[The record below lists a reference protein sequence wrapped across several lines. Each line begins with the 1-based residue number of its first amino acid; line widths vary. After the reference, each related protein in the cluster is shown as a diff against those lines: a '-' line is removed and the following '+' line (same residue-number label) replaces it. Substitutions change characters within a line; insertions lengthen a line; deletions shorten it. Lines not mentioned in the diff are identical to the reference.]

1 MNKPSWSR
9 RFTRRL
15 TRGIGQRLGAATAI
29 AALAL
34 GGFTS
39 AARAD
44 ILVGQTAGFTGQ
56 VAASV
61 KELTLG
67 ARLYI
72 DHVNASGGVN
82 GQKIDLVSMDDGF
95 DPKRAAANAQT
106 LIDKGA
112 VALFLTRG
120 TPHTQAVMPLLEK
133 AQIPLV
139 APSTGA
145 MLLHKPVNPYVFNVR
160 ATYQREAERAVQL
173 LLEMGN
179 TRIALVQVN
188 DTFGADGVAGAMRGF
203 EDRKMKPVAHFTYDR
218 EKPDVPGMVKQ
229 LVAIDPQVVL
239 LVASQQITSD
249 TINALRAAGSRI
261 LGATLSN
268 NASNGFVQ
276 LLGQNAAGI
285 IVSQVF
291 PSERSMNIPLVREL
305 ADLVKAK
312 PAESGGQVTPAMMEG
327 FASAKVL
334 VEGLKRAG
342 KDPSRASILKALN
355 GMSRYDLGGMELGFS
370 PTDHTGTSY
379 ADIAIIDPRGRFL
392 R

>member
-1 MNKPSWSR
+1 MSKPSRSR
-9 RFTRRL
+9 PLSRFVATIA
-15 TRGIGQRLGAATAI
+15 TAATAV
-29 AALAL
+29 LAL
-34 GGFTS
+34 GLGT

-44 ILVGQTAGFTGQ
+44 ILIGQTAGFTGQ

-67 ARLYI
+67 AKLYI
-72 DHVNASGGVN
+72 DHVNAAGGVN
-82 GQKIDLVSMDDGF
+82 GQKIDLQSLDDGF

-133 AQIPLV
+133 AQVPLV

-145 MLLHKPVNPYVFNVR
+145 MLLHKPVHPYVFNVR
-160 ATYQREAERAVQL
+160 STYQREAERAVQL

-188 DTFGADGVAGAMRGF
+188 DTFGADGVAGAMTGF
-203 EDRKMKPVAHFTYDR
+203 NDRKMKPVAHFTYER
-218 EKPDVPGMVKQ
+218 EKPDIAGVVKQ
-229 LVAIDPQVVL
+229 LIAADPQVVL
-239 LVASQQITSD
+239 LVASQQITAD

-276 LLGQNAAGI
+276 LLGQNAAGV

-291 PSERSMNIPLVREL
+291 PSERSTNLAMVREL
-305 ADLVKAK
+305 TDLVKAK
-312 PAESGGQVTPAMMEG
+312 PAESGGLVTPAMMEG

-342 KDPSRASILKALN
+342 KDANRASLLRALN
-355 GMSRYDLGGMELGFS
+355 NMSRYDLGGMELNFS
-370 PTDHTGTSY
+370 ATDHTGTDY

>member
-1 MNKPSWSR
+1 MSKPSRSR
-9 RFTRRL
+9 PLSRFVATIA
-15 TRGIGQRLGAATAI
+15 TAATAV
-29 AALAL
+29 LAL
-34 GGFTS
+34 GLGT

-44 ILVGQTAGFTGQ
+44 ILIGQTAGFTGQ

-67 ARLYI
+67 AKLYI
-72 DHVNASGGVN
+72 DHVNAAGGVN
-82 GQKIDLVSMDDGF
+82 GQKIDLQSLDDGF

-120 TPHTQAVMPLLEK
+120 TPHTQAVMPLLDK
-133 AQIPLV
+133 AQVPLV

-145 MLLHKPVNPYVFNVR
+145 MLLHKPVHPYVFNVR
-160 ATYQREAERAVQL
+160 STYQREAERAVQL

-188 DTFGADGVAGAMRGF
+188 DTFGADGVAGAVRARTDGKVNPF
-203 EDRKMKPVAHFTYDR
+203 AHFTYER
-218 EKPDVPGMVKQ
+218 EKPDTAGVVKQ
-229 LVAIDPQVVL
+229 LIAADPQVVL
-239 LVASQQITSD
+239 LVASQQITAD

-276 LLGQNAAGI
+276 LLGQNAAGV

-291 PSERSMNIPLVREL
+291 PSERSTNLAMVREL
-305 ADLVKAK
+305 TDLVKAK
-312 PAESGGQVTPAMMEG
+312 PAESGGLVTPAMMEG

-342 KDPSRASILKALN
+342 KDASRASLLRALN
-355 GMSRYDLGGMELGFS
+355 NMSRYDLGGMELNFS
-370 PTDHTGTSY
+370 TTDHTGTNY

>member
-1 MNKPSWSR
+1 MSKPSRSR
-9 RFTRRL
+9 PLSRFVATIA
-15 TRGIGQRLGAATAI
+15 TAATAV
-29 AALAL
+29 LAL
-34 GGFTS
+34 GLGTV
-39 AARAD
+39 ARAD
-44 ILVGQTAGFTGQ
+44 ILIGQTAGFTGQ

-67 ARLYI
+67 AKLYI
-72 DHVNASGGVN
+72 DHVNAAGGVN
-82 GQKIDLVSMDDGF
+82 GQKIDLQSLDDGF

-120 TPHTQAVMPLLEK
+120 TPHTQAVMPLLDK
-133 AQIPLV
+133 AQVPLV

-145 MLLHKPVNPYVFNVR
+145 MLLHKPVHPYVFNVR
-160 ATYQREAERAVQL
+160 STYQREAERAVQL

-188 DTFGADGVAGAMRGF
+188 DTFGADGVAGAMTGF
-203 EDRKMKPVAHFTYDR
+203 NDRKMKPVAHFTYER
-218 EKPDVPGMVKQ
+218 EKPDIAGVVKQ
-229 LVAIDPQVVL
+229 LIAADPQVVL
-239 LVASQQITSD
+239 LVASQQITAD

-276 LLGQNAAGI
+276 LLGQNAAGV

-291 PSERSMNIPLVREL
+291 PSERSTNLAMVREL
-305 ADLVKAK
+305 TDLVKAK
-312 PAESGGQVTPAMMEG
+312 PAESGGLVTPAMMEG

-342 KDPSRASILKALN
+342 KDASRASLLRALN
-355 GMSRYDLGGMELGFS
+355 NMSRYDLGGMELNFS
-370 PTDHTGTSY
+370 ATDHTGTNY

>member
-1 MNKPSWSR
+1 MSKPSRSR
-9 RFTRRL
+9 PLSRFVATIA
-15 TRGIGQRLGAATAI
+15 TAATAV
-29 AALAL
+29 LAL
-34 GGFTS
+34 GLGTT
-39 AARAD
+39 ARAD
-44 ILVGQTAGFTGQ
+44 ILIGQTAGFTGQ

-67 ARLYI
+67 AKLYI
-72 DHVNASGGVN
+72 DHVNAAGGVN
-82 GQKIDLVSMDDGF
+82 GQKIDLQSLDDGF

-120 TPHTQAVMPLLEK
+120 TPHTQAVMPLLDK
-133 AQIPLV
+133 AQVPLV

-145 MLLHKPVNPYVFNVR
+145 MLLHKPVHPYVFNVR
-160 ATYQREAERAVQL
+160 STYQREAERAVQL

-188 DTFGADGVAGAMRGF
+188 DTFGADGVAGAMTGF
-203 EDRKMKPVAHFTYDR
+203 NDRKMKPVAHFTYER
-218 EKPDVPGMVKQ
+218 EKPDIAGVVKQ
-229 LVAIDPQVVL
+229 LIAADPQVVL
-239 LVASQQITSD
+239 LVASQQITAD

-276 LLGQNAAGI
+276 LLGQNAAGV

-291 PSERSMNIPLVREL
+291 PSERSTNLAMVREL
-305 ADLVKAK
+305 TDLVKAK
-312 PAESGGQVTPAMMEG
+312 PAESGGLVTPAMMEG

-342 KDPSRASILKALN
+342 KEANRASLLRALN
-355 GMSRYDLGGMELGFS
+355 NMSRYDLGGMELNFS
-370 PTDHTGTSY
+370 ATDHTGTNY

>member
-1 MNKPSWSR
+1 MSKPSRSR
-9 RFTRRL
+9 PLSRFVATIA
-15 TRGIGQRLGAATAI
+15 TAATAV
-29 AALAL
+29 LAL
-34 GGFTS
+34 GLGT

-44 ILVGQTAGFTGQ
+44 ILIGQTAGFTGQ

-67 ARLYI
+67 AKLYI
-72 DHVNASGGVN
+72 DHVNAAGGVN
-82 GQKIDLVSMDDGF
+82 GQKIDLQSLDDGF

-120 TPHTQAVMPLLEK
+120 TPHTQAVMPLLDK
-133 AQIPLV
+133 AQVPLV

-145 MLLHKPVNPYVFNVR
+145 MLLHKPVHPYVFNVR
-160 ATYQREAERAVQL
+160 STYQREAERAVQL

-188 DTFGADGVAGAMRGF
+188 DTFGADGVAGAMTGF
-203 EDRKMKPVAHFTYDR
+203 NDRKMKPVAHFTYER
-218 EKPDVPGMVKQ
+218 EKPDIAGVVKQ
-229 LVAIDPQVVL
+229 LIAADPQVVL
-239 LVASQQITSD
+239 LVASQQITAD

-276 LLGQNAAGI
+276 LLGQNAAGV

-291 PSERSMNIPLVREL
+291 PSERSTNLAMVREL
-305 ADLVKAK
+305 TDLVKAK
-312 PAESGGQVTPAMMEG
+312 PAESGGLVTPAMMEG

-342 KDPSRASILKALN
+342 KDANRASLLRALN
-355 GMSRYDLGGMELGFS
+355 NMSRYDLGGMELNFS
-370 PTDHTGTSY
+370 ATDHTGTNY

>member
-1 MNKPSWSR
+1 MIKPSWNRPLR
-9 RFTRRL
+9 RFAAS
-15 TRGIGQRLGAATAI
+15 IATA
-29 AALAL
+29 AVAFSLS
-34 GGFTS
+34 T

-56 VAASV
+56 VAPSV

-72 DHVNASGGVN
+72 DHVNAAGGVN
-82 GQKIDLVSMDDGF
+82 GQKIDLQSLDDGF

-120 TPHTQAVMPLLEK
+120 TPHTQAVMPLLDK
-133 AQIPLV
+133 AQVPLI

-145 MLLHKPVNPYVFNVR
+145 MLLHKPVHPYIFNVR
-160 ATYQREAERAVQL
+160 STYQREAERAVQL

-188 DTFGADGVAGAMRGF
+188 DTFGSDAVAGAMHGF
-203 EDRKMKPVAHFTYDR
+203 NERKIKPVGHFTYDR
-218 EKPDVPGMVKQ
+218 EKPDVQGVVKQ
-229 LVAIDPQVVL
+229 LIAADPQVVL
-239 LVASQQITSD
+239 LVASQQITAE
-249 TINALRAAGSRI
+249 TIGALRAAGSRI

-276 LLGQNAAGI
+276 LLGQNAAGV

-291 PSERSMNIPLVREL
+291 PSERSTNLAMVREL
-305 ADLVKAK
+305 TDLVKAK
-312 PAESGGQVTPAMMEG
+312 PAESGGLVTPAMMEG

-334 VEGLKRAG
+334 VESLKRAG
-342 KDPSRASILKALN
+342 KDVSRASLLRALN
-355 GMSRYDLGGMELGFS
+355 GMSRYDLGGMELNFS
-370 PTDHTGTSY
+370 STDHTGTNY

>member
-1 MNKPSWSR
+1 MIKPSWNRPLR
-9 RFTRRL
+9 RFAAS
-15 TRGIGQRLGAATAI
+15 IATA
-29 AALAL
+29 AVAFSLS
-34 GGFTS
+34 T

-56 VAASV
+56 VAPSV

-72 DHVNASGGVN
+72 DHVNAAGGVN
-82 GQKIDLVSMDDGF
+82 GQKIDLQSLDDGF

-120 TPHTQAVMPLLEK
+120 TPHTQAVMPLLDK
-133 AQIPLV
+133 AQVPLI

-145 MLLHKPVNPYVFNVR
+145 MLLHKPVHPYIFNVR
-160 ATYQREAERAVQL
+160 STYQREAERAVQL

-188 DTFGADGVAGAMRGF
+188 DTFGSDAVAGAMHGF
-203 EDRKMKPVAHFTYDR
+203 NERKIKPVGHFTYDR
-218 EKPDVPGMVKQ
+218 EKPDVQGVVKQ
-229 LVAIDPQVVL
+229 LIAADPQVVL
-239 LVASQQITSD
+239 LVASQQITAE
-249 TINALRAAGSRI
+249 TIGALRAAGSRI

-276 LLGQNAAGI
+276 LLGQNAAGV

-291 PSERSMNIPLVREL
+291 PSERSTNLAMVREL
-305 ADLVKAK
+305 TDLVKAK
-312 PAESGGQVTPAMMEG
+312 PAESGGLVTPAMMEG

-334 VEGLKRAG
+334 VESLKRAG
-342 KDPSRASILKALN
+342 KDVSRASLLRALN
-355 GMSRYDLGGMELGFS
+355 GMSRYDLGGMELNFS
-370 PTDHTGTSY
+370 STDHTGTSY

>member
-1 MNKPSWSR
+1 MSKPSRSR
-9 RFTRRL
+9 PLSRFVATIA
-15 TRGIGQRLGAATAI
+15 TAATAV
-29 AALAL
+29 LAL
-34 GGFTS
+34 GLGT

-44 ILVGQTAGFTGQ
+44 ILIGQTAGFTGQ

-67 ARLYI
+67 AKLYI
-72 DHVNASGGVN
+72 DHINAAGGVN
-82 GQKIDLVSMDDGF
+82 GQKIDLQSLDDGF

-120 TPHTQAVMPLLEK
+120 TPHTQAVMPLLDK
-133 AQIPLV
+133 AQVPLV

-145 MLLHKPVNPYVFNVR
+145 MLLHKPVHPYVFNVR
-160 ATYQREAERAVQL
+160 STYQREAERAVQL

-188 DTFGADGVAGAMRGF
+188 DTFGADGVAGAMTGF
-203 EDRKMKPVAHFTYDR
+203 NDRKMKPVAHFTYER
-218 EKPDVPGMVKQ
+218 EKPDIAGVVKQ
-229 LVAIDPQVVL
+229 LIAADPQVVL
-239 LVASQQITSD
+239 LVASQQITAD

-276 LLGQNAAGI
+276 LLGQNAAGV

-291 PSERSMNIPLVREL
+291 PSERSTNLAMVREL
-305 ADLVKAK
+305 TDLVKAK
-312 PAESGGQVTPAMMEG
+312 PAESGGLVTPAMMEG

-342 KDPSRASILKALN
+342 KDANRASLLRALN
-355 GMSRYDLGGMELGFS
+355 NMSRYDLGGMELNFS
-370 PTDHTGTSY
+370 ATDHTGTNY

>member
-1 MNKPSWSR
+1 MSKPSRSR
-9 RFTRRL
+9 PLSRFVAT
-15 TRGIGQRLGAATAI
+15 IATA
-29 AALAL
+29 AAAVLAL
-34 GGFTS
+34 GLGT

-44 ILVGQTAGFTGQ
+44 ILIGQTAGFTGQ

-67 ARLYI
+67 AKLYI
-72 DHVNASGGVN
+72 DHVNAAGGVN
-82 GQKIDLVSMDDGF
+82 GQKIDLQSLDDGF

-120 TPHTQAVMPLLEK
+120 TPHTQAVMPLLDK
-133 AQIPLV
+133 AQVPLV

-145 MLLHKPVNPYVFNVR
+145 MLLHKPVHPYVFNVR
-160 ATYQREAERAVQL
+160 STYQREAERAVQL

-188 DTFGADGVAGAMRGF
+188 DTFGADGVAGAMTGF
-203 EDRKMKPVAHFTYDR
+203 NDRKMKPVAHFTYER
-218 EKPDVPGMVKQ
+218 EKPDIAGVVKQ
-229 LVAIDPQVVL
+229 LIAADPQVVL
-239 LVASQQITSD
+239 LVASQQITAD

-276 LLGQNAAGI
+276 LLGQNAAGV

-291 PSERSMNIPLVREL
+291 PSERSTNLAMVREL
-305 ADLVKAK
+305 TDLVKAK
-312 PAESGGQVTPAMMEG
+312 PAESGGLVTPAMMEG

-342 KDPSRASILKALN
+342 KDANRASLLRALN
-355 GMSRYDLGGMELGFS
+355 NMSRYDLGGMELNFS
-370 PTDHTGTSY
+370 ATDHTGTNY

>member
-1 MNKPSWSR
+1 MSKPSRSR
-9 RFTRRL
+9 PLSRFVATIA
-15 TRGIGQRLGAATAI
+15 TAATAV
-29 AALAL
+29 LVL
-34 GGFTS
+34 GLGT

-44 ILVGQTAGFTGQ
+44 ILIGQTAGFTGQ

-67 ARLYI
+67 AKLYI
-72 DHVNASGGVN
+72 DHVNAAGGVN
-82 GQKIDLVSMDDGF
+82 GQKIDLQSLDDGF

-120 TPHTQAVMPLLEK
+120 TPHTQAVMPLLDK
-133 AQIPLV
+133 AQVPLV

-145 MLLHKPVNPYVFNVR
+145 MLLHKPVHPYVFNVR
-160 ATYQREAERAVQL
+160 STYQREAERAVQL

-188 DTFGADGVAGAMRGF
+188 DTFGADGVAGAMTGF
-203 EDRKMKPVAHFTYDR
+203 NDRKMKPVAHFTYER
-218 EKPDVPGMVKQ
+218 EKPDIAGVVKQ
-229 LVAIDPQVVL
+229 LIAADPQVVL
-239 LVASQQITSD
+239 LVASQQITAD

-276 LLGQNAAGI
+276 LLGQNAAGV

-291 PSERSMNIPLVREL
+291 PSERSTNLAMVREL
-305 ADLVKAK
+305 TDLVKAK
-312 PAESGGQVTPAMMEG
+312 PAESGGLVTPAMMEG

-342 KDPSRASILKALN
+342 KDANRVSLLRALN
-355 GMSRYDLGGMELGFS
+355 NMSRYDLGGMELNFS
-370 PTDHTGTSY
+370 ATDHTGTNY

>member
-1 MNKPSWSR
+1 MSKPSRSR
-9 RFTRRL
+9 PLSRFVATVA
-15 TRGIGQRLGAATAI
+15 TAATAV
-29 AALAL
+29 LAL
-34 GGFTS
+34 GLGT

-44 ILVGQTAGFTGQ
+44 ILIGQTAGFTGQ

-67 ARLYI
+67 AKLYI
-72 DHVNASGGVN
+72 DHVNAAGGVN
-82 GQKIDLVSMDDGF
+82 GQKIDLQSLDDGF

-120 TPHTQAVMPLLEK
+120 TPHTQAVMPLLDK
-133 AQIPLV
+133 AQVPLV

-145 MLLHKPVNPYVFNVR
+145 MLLHKPVHPYVFNVR
-160 ATYQREAERAVQL
+160 STYQREAERAVQL

-188 DTFGADGVAGAMRGF
+188 DTFGADGVAGAMTGF
-203 EDRKMKPVAHFTYDR
+203 NDRKMKPVAHFTYER
-218 EKPDVPGMVKQ
+218 EKPDIAGVVKQ
-229 LVAIDPQVVL
+229 LIAADPQVVL
-239 LVASQQITSD
+239 LVASQQITAD

-276 LLGQNAAGI
+276 LLGQNAAGV

-291 PSERSMNIPLVREL
+291 PSERSTNLAMVSEL
-305 ADLVKAK
+305 TDLVKAK
-312 PAESGGQVTPAMMEG
+312 PAESGGLVTPAMMEG

-342 KDPSRASILKALN
+342 KDANRASLLRALN
-355 GMSRYDLGGMELGFS
+355 NMSRYDLGGMELNFS
-370 PTDHTGTSY
+370 ATDHTGTNY

>member
-1 MNKPSWSR
+1 MSKPSRSR
-9 RFTRRL
+9 PLSRFVATIA
-15 TRGIGQRLGAATAI
+15 TAATAV
-29 AALAL
+29 LAL
-34 GGFTS
+34 GLGTV
-39 AARAD
+39 ARAD
-44 ILVGQTAGFTGQ
+44 ILIGQTAGFTGQ

-67 ARLYI
+67 AKLYI
-72 DHVNASGGVN
+72 DHVNAAGGVN
-82 GQKIDLVSMDDGF
+82 GQKIDLQSLDDGF

-120 TPHTQAVMPLLEK
+120 TPHTQAVMPLLDK
-133 AQIPLV
+133 AQVPLV

-145 MLLHKPVNPYVFNVR
+145 MLLHKPVHPYVFNVR
-160 ATYQREAERAVQL
+160 STYQREAERAVQL

-188 DTFGADGVAGAMRGF
+188 DTFGADGVAGAMTGF
-203 EDRKMKPVAHFTYDR
+203 NDRKMKPVAHFTYER
-218 EKPDVPGMVKQ
+218 EKPDIAGVVKQ
-229 LVAIDPQVVL
+229 LIAADPQVVL
-239 LVASQQITSD
+239 LVASQQITAD

-276 LLGQNAAGI
+276 LLGQNAAGV

-291 PSERSMNIPLVREL
+291 PSERSTNLAMVREL
-305 ADLVKAK
+305 TDLVKAK
-312 PAESGGQVTPAMMEG
+312 PAESGGLVTPAMMEG

-342 KDPSRASILKALN
+342 KDANRASLLRALN
-355 GMSRYDLGGMELGFS
+355 NMSRYDLGGMELNFS
-370 PTDHTGTSY
+370 ATDHTGTNY

>member
-1 MNKPSWSR
+1 MSKP
-9 RFTRRL
+9 TR
-15 TRGIGQRLGAATAI
+15 TRPLGRKVTSFVVTLAT

-34 GGFTS
+34 GLS
-39 AARAD
+39 AAARAD
-44 ILVGQTAGFTGQ
+44 ILIGQTAGFSGQ

-72 DHVNASGGVN
+72 DHINATGGVN
-82 GQKIDLVSMDDGF
+82 GQKIDLQSLDDGF

-120 TPHTQAVMPLLEK
+120 TPHTQAVMPLLDK
-133 AQIPLV
+133 AQVPLI

-145 MLLHKPVNPYVFNVR
+145 MLLHKPVHPYVFNVR
-160 ATYQREAERAVQL
+160 STYQREAERAVQL

-188 DTFGADGVAGAMRGF
+188 DTFGADGIAGAMAGF
-203 EDRKMKPVAHFTYDR
+203 NDRKMKPVAHLTYER
-218 EKPDVPGMVKQ
+218 EKPDIAGVVKQ
-229 LVAIDPQVVL
+229 LIAADPQVVL
-239 LVASQQITSD
+239 LVASQQITAD

-276 LLGQNAAGI
+276 LLGQNAAGV

-291 PSERSMNIPLVREL
+291 PSERSTNLPMVREL
-305 ADLVKAK
+305 TDLVKAK
-312 PAESGGQVTPAMMEG
+312 PGESGGLVTPAMMEG
-327 FASAKVL
+327 YASAKVL
-334 VEGLKRAG
+334 VESLKRAG
-342 KDPSRASILKALN
+342 KDPSRASVLRALN
-355 GMSRYDLGGMELGFS
+355 AMSRYDLGGMDLSFS
-370 PTDHTGTSY
+370 PTDHTGTNF

>member
-1 MNKPSWSR
+1 MSKPSRSR
-9 RFTRRL
+9 PLSRFVATVA
-15 TRGIGQRLGAATAI
+15 TAATAV
-29 AALAL
+29 LAL
-34 GGFTS
+34 GLGT

-44 ILVGQTAGFTGQ
+44 ILIGQTAGFTGQ

-67 ARLYI
+67 AKLYI
-72 DHVNASGGVN
+72 DHVNAAGGVN
-82 GQKIDLVSMDDGF
+82 GQKIDLQSLDDGF

-120 TPHTQAVMPLLEK
+120 TPHTQAVMPLLDK
-133 AQIPLV
+133 AQVPLV

-145 MLLHKPVNPYVFNVR
+145 MLLHKPVHPYVFNVR
-160 ATYQREAERAVQL
+160 STYQREAERAVQL

-188 DTFGADGVAGAMRGF
+188 DTFGADGVAGAMTGF
-203 EDRKMKPVAHFTYDR
+203 NDRKMKPVAHFTYER
-218 EKPDVPGMVKQ
+218 EKPDIAGVVKQ
-229 LVAIDPQVVL
+229 LIAADPQVVL
-239 LVASQQITSD
+239 LVASQQITAD

-276 LLGQNAAGI
+276 LLGQNAAGV

-291 PSERSMNIPLVREL
+291 PSERSTNLAMVREL

-312 PAESGGQVTPAMMEG
+312 PAESGGLVTPAMMEG

-342 KDPSRASILKALN
+342 KDANRASLLRALN
-355 GMSRYDLGGMELGFS
+355 NMSRYDLGGMELNFS
-370 PTDHTGTSY
+370 ATDHTGTNY

>member
-1 MNKPSWSR
+1 MSQP
-9 RFTRRL
+9 TR
-15 TRGIGQRLGAATAI
+15 TRPLGRKVTSFVVTLAT

-34 GGFTS
+34 GLS
-39 AARAD
+39 AAARAD
-44 ILVGQTAGFTGQ
+44 ILIGQTAGFSGQ

-67 ARLYI
+67 AKLYI
-72 DHVNASGGVN
+72 DHINATGGVN
-82 GQKIDLVSMDDGF
+82 GQKIDLQSLDDGF

-120 TPHTQAVMPLLEK
+120 TPHTQAVMPLLDK
-133 AQIPLV
+133 AQVPLI

-145 MLLHKPVNPYVFNVR
+145 MLLHKPVHPYVFNVR
-160 ATYQREAERAVQL
+160 STYQREAERAVQL

-188 DTFGADGVAGAMRGF
+188 DTFGADGIAGAMTGF
-203 EDRKMKPVAHFTYDR
+203 NDRKMKPVAHLTYER
-218 EKPDVPGMVKQ
+218 EKPDIAGVVKQ
-229 LVAIDPQVVL
+229 LIAADPQVVL
-239 LVASQQITSD
+239 LVASQQITAD

-276 LLGQNAAGI
+276 LLGQNAAGV

-291 PSERSMNIPLVREL
+291 PSERSTNLAMVREL
-305 ADLVKAK
+305 TDLVKAK
-312 PAESGGQVTPAMMEG
+312 PGESGGLVTPAMMEG
-327 FASAKVL
+327 YASAKVL
-334 VEGLKRAG
+334 VESLKRAG
-342 KDPSRASILKALN
+342 KDPSRASVLRALN
-355 GMSRYDLGGMELGFS
+355 GMSRYDIGGMDLSFS
-370 PTDHTGTSY
+370 PTDHTGTNF

>member
-1 MNKPSWSR
+1 MSKPSRSR
-9 RFTRRL
+9 PLSRCVATIA
-15 TRGIGQRLGAATAI
+15 TAATAV
-29 AALAL
+29 LAL
-34 GGFTS
+34 GLGT

-44 ILVGQTAGFTGQ
+44 ILIGQTAGFTGQ

-72 DHVNASGGVN
+72 DHVNAAGGVN
-82 GQKIDLVSMDDGF
+82 GQKIDLQSLDDGF

-133 AQIPLV
+133 AQVPLV

-145 MLLHKPVNPYVFNVR
+145 MLLHKPVHPYVFNVR
-160 ATYQREAERAVQL
+160 STYQREAERAVQL

-188 DTFGADGVAGAMRGF
+188 DTFGADGVAGAMTGF
-203 EDRKMKPVAHFTYDR
+203 NDRKMKPVAHFTYER
-218 EKPDVPGMVKQ
+218 EKPDIAGVVKQ
-229 LVAIDPQVVL
+229 LIAADPQVVL
-239 LVASQQITSD
+239 LVASQQITAD

-276 LLGQNAAGI
+276 LLGQNAAGV

-291 PSERSMNIPLVREL
+291 PSERSTNLAMVREL
-305 ADLVKAK
+305 TDLVKAK
-312 PAESGGQVTPAMMEG
+312 PAESGGLVTPAMMEG

-342 KDPSRASILKALN
+342 KDASRASLLRALN
-355 GMSRYDLGGMELGFS
+355 NMSRYDLGGMELNFS
-370 PTDHTGTSY
+370 ATDHTGTNY

>member
-1 MNKPSWSR
+1 MNKHSWSHRLNR
-9 RFTRRL
+9 RVGASFAVAVLAVAGL
-15 TRGIGQRLGAATAI
+15 TST
-29 AALAL
+29 
-34 GGFTS
+34 
-39 AARAD
+39 ARAD
-44 ILVGQTAGFTGQ
+44 ILIGQTAGFTGQ

-67 ARLYI
+67 AKLYI
-72 DHVNASGGVN
+72 DHVNAGGGVG
-82 GQKIDLVSMDDGF
+82 GQKIDLVSLDDGF
-95 DPKRAAANAQT
+95 DPKRAATNAQT

-133 AQIPLV
+133 AQVPLV

-145 MLLHKPVNPYVFNVR
+145 TLLHKPVPAYVFNVR
-160 ATYQREAERAVQL
+160 STYQREAERAVQL

-203 EDRKMKPVAHFTYDR
+203 DDRKIKPIAHLTYER
-218 EKPDVPGMVKQ
+218 EKPDIAGVVKQ
-229 LVAIDPQVVL
+229 LIAADPQVVL
-239 LVASQQITSD
+239 LVASQQITAD

-276 LLGQNAAGI
+276 LLGQNAAGV

-291 PSERSMNIPLVREL
+291 PSERSMNVPLVREL
-305 ADLVKAK
+305 TDLVKAK
-312 PAESGGQVTPAMMEG
+312 PAESGGLVTPAMMEG
-327 FASAKVL
+327 YASAKVL
-334 VEGLKRAG
+334 VEGLRRAG
-342 KDPSRASILKALN
+342 KDTTRAGLLRALN
-355 GMSRYDLGGMELGFS
+355 NMSRYDLGGMELSFS
-370 PTDHTGTSY
+370 PTDHTGTNY

>member
-1 MNKPSWSR
+1 MSKPSWSR
-9 RFTRRL
+9 RLSRF
-15 TRGIGQRLGAATAI
+15 AASAT
-29 AALAL
+29 AALAFGL
-34 GGFTS
+34 ST
-39 AARAD
+39 AAHAD
-44 ILVGQTAGFTGQ
+44 ILIGQTAGFTGQ

-72 DHVNASGGVN
+72 DHVNAAGGVN
-82 GQKIDLVSMDDGF
+82 GQKIDLQSLDDGF
-95 DPKRAAANAQT
+95 EPKRAAANAQT

-133 AQIPLV
+133 AQVPLV

-145 MLLHKPVNPYVFNVR
+145 MLLHKPVPAYVFNVR
-160 ATYQREAERAVQL
+160 STYQREAERAVQL

-188 DTFGADGVAGAMRGF
+188 DTFGADGVAGAMLGF
-203 EDRKMKPVAHFTYDR
+203 ADRKAKPVAHFTFDR
-218 EKPDVPGMVKQ
+218 EKPDVAGVVKQ
-229 LVAIDPQVVL
+229 LIAADPQVVL
-239 LVASQQITSD
+239 LIASQQITAD
-249 TINALRAAGSRI
+249 TINGLRAAGSRI

-276 LLGQNAAGI
+276 LLGQNAAGVV
-285 IVSQVF
+285 VSQVF
-291 PSERSMNIPLVREL
+291 PSERSTNLAMVREL
-305 ADLVKAK
+305 TDLVKAR
-312 PAESGGQVTPAMMEG
+312 PAESGGLVTPAMMEG

-342 KDPSRASILKALN
+342 KDASRASLLRALN
-355 GMSRYDLGGMELGFS
+355 GMSRYDIGGMELNFS
-370 PTDHTGTSY
+370 PTDHTGTNY
-379 ADIAIIDPRGRFL
+379 ADIAIIDPRGKFL

>member
-1 MNKPSWSR
+1 MSKSSR
-9 RFTRRL
+9 SRPLSRFVATIA
-15 TRGIGQRLGAATAI
+15 TAATAV
-29 AALAL
+29 LAL
-34 GGFTS
+34 GLGT

-44 ILVGQTAGFTGQ
+44 ILIGQTAGFTGQ

-67 ARLYI
+67 AKLYI
-72 DHVNASGGVN
+72 DHVNAAGGVN
-82 GQKIDLVSMDDGF
+82 GQKIDLQSLDDGF

-120 TPHTQAVMPLLEK
+120 TPHTQAVMPLLDK
-133 AQIPLV
+133 AQVPLV

-145 MLLHKPVNPYVFNVR
+145 MLLHKPVHPYVFNVR
-160 ATYQREAERAVQL
+160 STYQREAERAVQL

-188 DTFGADGVAGAMRGF
+188 DTFGADGVAGAMTGF
-203 EDRKMKPVAHFTYDR
+203 NDRKMKPVAHFTYER
-218 EKPDVPGMVKQ
+218 EKPDIAGVVKQ
-229 LVAIDPQVVL
+229 LIAADPQVVL
-239 LVASQQITSD
+239 LVASQQITAD

-276 LLGQNAAGI
+276 LLGQNAAGV

-291 PSERSMNIPLVREL
+291 PSERSTNLAMVREL
-305 ADLVKAK
+305 TDLVKAK
-312 PAESGGQVTPAMMEG
+312 PAESGGLVTPAMMEG

-342 KDPSRASILKALN
+342 KDANRASLLRALN
-355 GMSRYDLGGMELGFS
+355 NMSRYDLGGMELNFS
-370 PTDHTGTSY
+370 ATDHTGTNY

>member
-1 MNKPSWSR
+1 MSKP
-9 RFTRRL
+9 TR
-15 TRGIGQRLGAATAI
+15 THPLGRKVTSFVVNLAA

-34 GGFTS
+34 GVS
-39 AARAD
+39 AAARAD
-44 ILVGQTAGFTGQ
+44 ILIGQTAGFSGQ

-67 ARLYI
+67 AKLYI
-72 DHVNASGGVN
+72 DHINATGGVN
-82 GQKIDLVSMDDGF
+82 GQKIDLQSLDDGF

-120 TPHTQAVMPLLEK
+120 TPHTQAVMPLLDK
-133 AQIPLV
+133 AQVPLI

-145 MLLHKPVNPYVFNVR
+145 MLLHKPVHPYVFNVR
-160 ATYQREAERAVQL
+160 STYQREAERAVQL

-188 DTFGADGVAGAMRGF
+188 DTFGADGITGAMTAF
-203 EDRKMKPVAHFTYDR
+203 NERKMKPVAHLTYER
-218 EKPDVPGMVKQ
+218 EKPDIAGVVKQ
-229 LVAIDPQVVL
+229 LIAADPQVVL
-239 LVASQQITSD
+239 LVASQQITAD

-276 LLGQNAAGI
+276 LLGQNAAGV

-291 PSERSMNIPLVREL
+291 PSERSTNLPMVREL
-305 ADLVKAK
+305 TDLVKAK
-312 PAESGGQVTPAMMEG
+312 PGESGGLVTPAMMEG
-327 FASAKVL
+327 YASAKVL
-334 VEGLKRAG
+334 VESLKRAG
-342 KDPSRASILKALN
+342 KDPSRASVLRALN
-355 GMSRYDLGGMELGFS
+355 GMSRYDLGGMDLSFS
-370 PTDHTGTSY
+370 PTDHTGTNF

>member
-1 MNKPSWSR
+1 MSKPSRSR
-9 RFTRRL
+9 PLSRFVATIA
-15 TRGIGQRLGAATAI
+15 TAATAV
-29 AALAL
+29 LAL
-34 GGFTS
+34 GLGT

-44 ILVGQTAGFTGQ
+44 ILIGQTAGFTGQ

-67 ARLYI
+67 AKLYI
-72 DHVNASGGVN
+72 DHVNAAGGVN
-82 GQKIDLVSMDDGF
+82 GQKIDLQSLDDGF

-120 TPHTQAVMPLLEK
+120 TPHTQAVMPLLDK
-133 AQIPLV
+133 AQVPLV

-145 MLLHKPVNPYVFNVR
+145 MLLHKPVHPYVFNVR
-160 ATYQREAERAVQL
+160 STYQREAERAVQL

-188 DTFGADGVAGAMRGF
+188 DTFGADGVAGAMTGF
-203 EDRKMKPVAHFTYDR
+203 NDRKMKPVAHFTYER
-218 EKPDVPGMVKQ
+218 EKPDIAGVVKQ
-229 LVAIDPQVVL
+229 LIAADPQVVL
-239 LVASQQITSD
+239 LVASQQITAD

-276 LLGQNAAGI
+276 LLGQNAAGV

-291 PSERSMNIPLVREL
+291 PSERSTNLAMVREL
-305 ADLVKAK
+305 TDLVKAK
-312 PAESGGQVTPAMMEG
+312 PAESGGLVTPAMMEG

-342 KDPSRASILKALN
+342 KDANRASLLRALN
-355 GMSRYDLGGMELGFS
+355 NMSRYDLGGMELNFS
-370 PTDHTGTSY
+370 TTDHTGTNY

>member
-1 MNKPSWSR
+1 MSKSTPHRSLG
-9 RFTRRL
+9 RL
-15 TRGIGQRLGAATAI
+15 AASAA
-29 AALAL
+29 AALVAFGL
-34 GGFTS
+34 S
-39 AARAD
+39 AAAHAD
-44 ILVGQTAGFTGQ
+44 ILIGQTAGFTGQ

-72 DHVNASGGVN
+72 DKVNATGGVN
-82 GQKIDLVSMDDGF
+82 GQKIDLQSLDDGF
-95 DPKRAAANAQT
+95 DPKRAARQEQRHR
-106 LIDKGA
+106 
-112 VALFLTRG
+112 ALVDQRLRVGGG

-133 AQIPLV
+133 GQVPLI

-145 MLLHKPVNPYVFNVR
+145 MLLHKPVNPFVFNVR
-160 ATYQREAERAVQL
+160 STYQREAERAVQL

-188 DTFGADGVAGAMRGF
+188 DTFGADGIAGAMAGF
-203 EDRKMKPVAHFTYDR
+203 NDRKVKPVAHFTYER
-218 EKPDVPGMVKQ
+218 EKPDIAGVVKQ
-229 LVAIDPQVVL
+229 LIAADPQVVL
-239 LVASQQITSD
+239 MVASQQITAD

-291 PSERSMNIPLVREL
+291 PSERSTNVPMVREL
-305 ADLVKAK
+305 GDLVKAH
-312 PAESGGQVTPAMMEG
+312 PAESNGQVTPAMMEG

-334 VEGLKRAG
+334 VEALKRAG
-342 KDPSRASILKALN
+342 KDPSRAALLKVLN
-355 GMSRYDLGGMELGFS
+355 GMTRFDLGGMEVGYS
-370 PTDHTGTSY
+370 PTDHTGTNY

>member
-1 MNKPSWSR
+1 MIKPSWNRPLR
-9 RFTRRL
+9 RFAAS
-15 TRGIGQRLGAATAI
+15 IATA
-29 AALAL
+29 AVAFSLS
-34 GGFTS
+34 T

-56 VAASV
+56 VAPSV

-72 DHVNASGGVN
+72 DHVNAAGGVN
-82 GQKIDLVSMDDGF
+82 GQKIDLQSLDDGF

-120 TPHTQAVMPLLEK
+120 TPHTQAVIPLLDK
-133 AQIPLV
+133 AQVPLI

-145 MLLHKPVNPYVFNVR
+145 MLLHKPVHPYIFNVR
-160 ATYQREAERAVQL
+160 STYQREAERAVQL

-188 DTFGADGVAGAMRGF
+188 DTFGSDAVAGAMHGF
-203 EDRKMKPVAHFTYDR
+203 NERKIKPVGHFTYDR
-218 EKPDVPGMVKQ
+218 EKPDVQGVVKQ
-229 LVAIDPQVVL
+229 LIAADPQVVL
-239 LVASQQITSD
+239 LVASQQITAE
-249 TINALRAAGSRI
+249 TIGALRAAGSRI

-276 LLGQNAAGI
+276 LLGQNATGV

-291 PSERSMNIPLVREL
+291 PSERSTNLAMVREL
-305 ADLVKAK
+305 TDLVKAK
-312 PAESGGQVTPAMMEG
+312 PAESGGLVTPAMMEG

-334 VEGLKRAG
+334 VESLKRAG
-342 KDPSRASILKALN
+342 KDVSRASLLRALN
-355 GMSRYDLGGMELGFS
+355 GMSRYDLGGMELNFS
-370 PTDHTGTSY
+370 STDHTGTNY

>member
-1 MNKPSWSR
+1 MSKP
-9 RFTRRL
+9 TR
-15 TRGIGQRLGAATAI
+15 THPLGRKVTSFVVNLAA

-34 GGFTS
+34 GVS
-39 AARAD
+39 AAARAD
-44 ILVGQTAGFTGQ
+44 ILIGQTAGFSGQ

-67 ARLYI
+67 AKLYI
-72 DHVNASGGVN
+72 DHINATGGVN
-82 GQKIDLVSMDDGF
+82 GQKIDLQSLDDGF

-120 TPHTQAVMPLLEK
+120 TPHTQAVMPLLDK
-133 AQIPLV
+133 AQVPLI

-145 MLLHKPVNPYVFNVR
+145 MLLHKPVHPYVFNVR
-160 ATYQREAERAVQL
+160 STYQREAERAVQL

-188 DTFGADGVAGAMRGF
+188 DTFGADGIAGAMTAF
-203 EDRKMKPVAHFTYDR
+203 NDRKMKPVAHLTYER
-218 EKPDVPGMVKQ
+218 EKPDIAGVVKQ
-229 LVAIDPQVVL
+229 LIAADPQVVL
-239 LVASQQITSD
+239 LVASQQITAD

-276 LLGQNAAGI
+276 LLGQNAAGV

-291 PSERSMNIPLVREL
+291 PSERSTNLPMVREL
-305 ADLVKAK
+305 TDLVKAK
-312 PAESGGQVTPAMMEG
+312 PGESGGLVTPAMMEG
-327 FASAKVL
+327 YASAKVL
-334 VEGLKRAG
+334 VESLKRAG
-342 KDPSRASILKALN
+342 KDPSRASVLRALN
-355 GMSRYDLGGMELGFS
+355 AMSRYDLGGMDLSFS
-370 PTDHTGTSY
+370 PTDHTGTNF

>member
-1 MNKPSWSR
+1 MIKPSWNRPLR
-9 RFTRRL
+9 RFAAS
-15 TRGIGQRLGAATAI
+15 IATA
-29 AALAL
+29 AVAFSLS
-34 GGFTS
+34 T

-56 VAASV
+56 VAPSV

-72 DHVNASGGVN
+72 DHVNAAGGVN
-82 GQKIDLVSMDDGF
+82 GQKIDLQSLDDGF

-120 TPHTQAVMPLLEK
+120 TPHTQAVIPLLDK
-133 AQIPLV
+133 AQVPLI

-145 MLLHKPVNPYVFNVR
+145 MLLHKPVHPYIFNVR
-160 ATYQREAERAVQL
+160 STYQREAERAVQL

-188 DTFGADGVAGAMRGF
+188 DTFGSDAVAGAMHGF
-203 EDRKMKPVAHFTYDR
+203 NERKIKPVGHFTYDR
-218 EKPDVPGMVKQ
+218 EKPDVQGVVKQ
-229 LVAIDPQVVL
+229 LIAADPQVVL
-239 LVASQQITSD
+239 LVASQQITAE
-249 TINALRAAGSRI
+249 TIGALRAAGSRI

-276 LLGQNAAGI
+276 LLGQNAAGV

-291 PSERSMNIPLVREL
+291 PSERSTNLAMVREL
-305 ADLVKAK
+305 TDLVKAK
-312 PAESGGQVTPAMMEG
+312 PAESGGLVTPAMMEG

-334 VEGLKRAG
+334 VESLKRAG
-342 KDPSRASILKALN
+342 KDVSRASLLRALN
-355 GMSRYDLGGMELGFS
+355 GMSRYDLGGMELNFS
-370 PTDHTGTSY
+370 STDHTGTNY

>member
-1 MNKPSWSR
+1 MSKPSWSR
-9 RFTRRL
+9 RLSRL
-15 TRGIGQRLGAATAI
+15 AASAT
-29 AALAL
+29 AALAFGL
-34 GGFTS
+34 GT
-39 AARAD
+39 AAHAD
-44 ILVGQTAGFTGQ
+44 ILIGQTAGFTGQ
-56 VAASV
+56 VSASV

-72 DHVNASGGVN
+72 DHVNATGGVN
-82 GQKIDLVSMDDGF
+82 GQKIDLQSLDDGF

-120 TPHTQAVMPLLEK
+120 TPHTQAVIPLLEK
-133 AQIPLV
+133 AQVPLV

-145 MLLHKPVNPYVFNVR
+145 MLLHKPVPPYVFNVR
-160 ATYQREAERAVQL
+160 STYQREAERAVQL

-188 DTFGADGVAGAMRGF
+188 DSFGADGVVGAMLGF
-203 EDRKMKPVAHFTYDR
+203 ADCKAKPVAHFSFDR
-218 EKPDVPGMVKQ
+218 EKPDVAGVVKQ
-229 LVAIDPQVVL
+229 LIAADPQVVL
-239 LVASQQITSD
+239 VIASQQITAD
-249 TINALRAAGSRI
+249 TINGLRAAGSRI

-276 LLGQNAAGI
+276 LLGQNAAGV

-291 PSERSMNIPLVREL
+291 PSERSTNLAMVREL
-305 ADLVKAK
+305 TDLVKAK
-312 PAESGGQVTPAMMEG
+312 PAESGGLVTPAMMEG

-334 VEGLKRAG
+334 VEGLRRAG
-342 KDPSRASILKALN
+342 KDASRASLLRALN
-355 GMSRYDLGGMELGFS
+355 GMSRYDLGGMELNFS
-370 PTDHTGTSY
+370 PTDHTGTNY
-379 ADIAIIDPRGRFL
+379 ADIAIIDPRGKFL

>member
-1 MNKPSWSR
+1 MSKPSRSR
-9 RFTRRL
+9 PLSR
-15 TRGIGQRLGAATAI
+15 IVASVAT

-34 GGFTS
+34 GAS
-39 AARAD
+39 VSARAD
-44 ILVGQTAGFTGQ
+44 ILIGQTAGFTGQ

-67 ARLYI
+67 AKLYI
-72 DHVNASGGVN
+72 DHVNAAGGVN
-82 GQKIDLVSMDDGF
+82 GQKIDLQSLDDGF

-133 AQIPLV
+133 AQVPLV

-145 MLLHKPVNPYVFNVR
+145 MLLHKPVPAYVFNVR
-160 ATYQREAERAVQL
+160 STYQREAERAVQL

-188 DTFGADGVAGAMRGF
+188 DTFGADGVTGAMAGF
-203 EDRKMKPVAHFTYDR
+203 ANRKAKPVAHFTYDR
-218 EKPDVPGMVKQ
+218 EKPDIPGMVKQ
-229 LVAIDPQVVL
+229 LIAADPQVVL
-239 LVASQQITSD
+239 LVASQQITAD

-276 LLGQNAAGI
+276 LLGQNAAGV

-291 PSERSMNIPLVREL
+291 PSERSTNLPLVREL
-305 ADLVKAK
+305 TDLVKAK
-312 PAESGGQVTPAMMEG
+312 PAESGGLVTPAMMEG

-342 KDPSRASILKALN
+342 KDQTRAGLLRALN
-355 GMSRYDLGGMELGFS
+355 NMSRYDLGGMELNFS
-370 PTDHTGTSY
+370 PTDHTGTTY

>member
-1 MNKPSWSR
+1 MSKPSRSR
-9 RFTRRL
+9 PLSRFVATIA
-15 TRGIGQRLGAATAI
+15 TAATAV
-29 AALAL
+29 LAL
-34 GGFTS
+34 GLGT

-44 ILVGQTAGFTGQ
+44 ILIGQTAGFTGQ

-67 ARLYI
+67 AKLYI
-72 DHVNASGGVN
+72 DHVNAAGGVN
-82 GQKIDLVSMDDGF
+82 GQKIDLQSLDDGF

-120 TPHTQAVMPLLEK
+120 TPHTQAVMPLLDK
-133 AQIPLV
+133 AQVPLV

-145 MLLHKPVNPYVFNVR
+145 MLLHKPVHPYVFNVR
-160 ATYQREAERAVQL
+160 STYQREAERAVQL

-188 DTFGADGVAGAMRGF
+188 DTFGADGVAGAMTGF
-203 EDRKMKPVAHFTYDR
+203 IFRSLKPVIAG
-218 EKPDVPGMVKQ
+218 VVKQ
-229 LVAIDPQVVL
+229 LIAADPQVVL
-239 LVASQQITSD
+239 LVASQQITAD

-276 LLGQNAAGI
+276 LLGQNAAGV

-291 PSERSMNIPLVREL
+291 PSERSTNLAMVREL
-305 ADLVKAK
+305 TDLVKAK
-312 PAESGGQVTPAMMEG
+312 PAESGGLVTPAMMEG

-342 KDPSRASILKALN
+342 KDANRASLLRALN
-355 GMSRYDLGGMELGFS
+355 NMSRYDLGGMELNFS
-370 PTDHTGTSY
+370 ATDHTGTNY

>member
-1 MNKPSWSR
+1 MIKPSWNRPLR
-9 RFTRRL
+9 RFAAS
-15 TRGIGQRLGAATAI
+15 IATA
-29 AALAL
+29 AVAFSLS
-34 GGFTS
+34 T

-56 VAASV
+56 VAPSV

-72 DHVNASGGVN
+72 DHVNAAGGVN
-82 GQKIDLVSMDDGF
+82 GQKIDLQSLDDGF

-120 TPHTQAVMPLLEK
+120 TPHTQAVMPLLDK
-133 AQIPLV
+133 AQVPLI
-139 APSTGA
+139 APSSGA
-145 MLLHKPVNPYVFNVR
+145 MLLHKPVHPYIFNVR
-160 ATYQREAERAVQL
+160 STYQREAERAVQL

-188 DTFGADGVAGAMRGF
+188 DTFGSDAVAGAMHGF
-203 EDRKMKPVAHFTYDR
+203 NERKIKPVGHFTYDR
-218 EKPDVPGMVKQ
+218 EKPDVQGVVKQ
-229 LVAIDPQVVL
+229 LIAADPQVVL
-239 LVASQQITSD
+239 LVASQQITAE
-249 TINALRAAGSRI
+249 TIGALRAAGSRI

-276 LLGQNAAGI
+276 LLGQNAAGV

-291 PSERSMNIPLVREL
+291 PSERSTNLAMVREL
-305 ADLVKAK
+305 TDLVKAK
-312 PAESGGQVTPAMMEG
+312 PAESGGLVTPAMMEG

-334 VEGLKRAG
+334 VESLKRAG
-342 KDPSRASILKALN
+342 KDVSRASLLRALN
-355 GMSRYDLGGMELGFS
+355 GMSRYDLGGMELNFS
-370 PTDHTGTSY
+370 STDHTGTNY